1 MAINI
6 FTVQQDV
13 ENAGWQLI
21 STTYKNLKTPMNF
34 VCPKGHEVQDTYEN
48 WRKKHE
54 CPICLK
60 AAAKTSIRNKIPAAN
75 KSVHRILALDAATET
90 TGYSIYDDKK
100 LVAYGTFTVP
110 YTPDSTARINAVKH
124 WLDSV
129 CRECQPNAIGIEGIQ
144 YQQQH
149 GVKTFQ
155 TLANLQGVLLDYCYE
170 HSSERKYGVVSS
182 SAWRSHLGINN
193 ADKRENAKQKAQSYV
208 KLMFS
213 ISATQ
218 DEADAICIGKYFTT
232 KFITEK
238 RQIAWGEDIL

>member
-21 STTYKNLKTPMNF
+21 SKEYKNLKTPLDMA
-34 VCPKGHEVQDTYEN
+34 CPKGHIVSIAYEN

-54 CPICLK
+54 CPECAK
-60 AAAKTSIRNKIPAAN
+60 VAAKTSIRNKIPAAD

-100 LVAYGTFTVP
+100 LVAYGTFTVE
-110 YTPDSTARINAVKH
+110 YTNDSTARINAVKH
-124 WLDSV
+124 WLDEI
-129 CRECQPNAIGIEGIQ
+129 CRTCEPNTIGIEGIQ
-144 YQQQH
+144 YQQQR

-155 TLANLQGVLLDYCYE
+155 TLANLQGVLLDFCYE
-170 HSSERKYGVVSS
+170 NRDRFKYDIVSS
-182 SAWRSHLGINN
+182 STWRSYLGINN
-193 ADKRENAKQKAQSYV
+193 ADQRENAKQKAQSYV
-208 KLMFS
+208 KLMFGLN
-213 ISATQ
+213 ATQ
-218 DEADAICIGKYFTT
+218 DEADAICIGKYFTS
-232 KFITEK
+232 KFIEK